1 MMVSNT
7 AQLLNVTMLQKLD
20 DWRENQIQGGK
31 KQNKEV
37 KSSMLA
43 ELQNS
48 YNTLVTYF
56 ISMLSTL
63 QTT

>member
-1 MMVSNT
+1 MVSNT

-20 DWRENQIQGGK
+20 DWKENQIQGGK